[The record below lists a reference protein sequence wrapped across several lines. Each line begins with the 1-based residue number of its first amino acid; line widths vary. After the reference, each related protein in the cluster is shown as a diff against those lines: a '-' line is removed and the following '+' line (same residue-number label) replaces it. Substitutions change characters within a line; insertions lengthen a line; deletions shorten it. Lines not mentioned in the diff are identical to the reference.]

1 MKVSKD
7 KKKHTPFTTRFLVVC
22 ATGPLALG
30 HSATANAAGPSGLG
44 IVPGERTGL
53 TGKYF
58 IDKRDAVDGGIGD
71 ALGKG
76 FYLYSDNPWHFPPAT
91 TPLTLYIGG
100 GAAFHHYRH
109 SNRYWEEEEENRIE
123 GRVSY
128 GVAYRF
134 DMKPVCLKEC
144 AVRRTPYAGRVV

>member
-7 KKKHTPFTTRFLVVC
+7 KKKHTPFVTRLFVIF
-22 ATGPLALG
+22 ATGLLTLG
-30 HSATANAAGPSGLG
+30 HSATSNTAGYLGLG
-44 IVPGERTGL
+44 LVRGDPTGI

-58 IDKRDAVDGGIGD
+58 IDKRNAVDGGIGN
-71 ALGKG
+71 ALSKG

-91 TPLTLYIGG
+91 TLYIGG